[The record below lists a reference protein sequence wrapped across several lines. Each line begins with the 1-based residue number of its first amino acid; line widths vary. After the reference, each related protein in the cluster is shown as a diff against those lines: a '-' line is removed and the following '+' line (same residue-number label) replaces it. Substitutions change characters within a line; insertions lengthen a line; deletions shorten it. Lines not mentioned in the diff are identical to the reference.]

1 MEELNSKQRKILE
14 KYANNLNPVV
24 IIGGNGVTESVT
36 EKVLQSVNRHESLT
50 IKFNE
55 FKEEKHE
62 LTAEL
67 CKSCDAALV
76 RIIGNVAVLY
86 KPAEKPADRKYEK
99 ELKKLDFKKN

>member
-1 MEELNSKQRKILE
+1 MVKSTQAKTKI
-14 KYANNLNPVV
+14 N
-24 IIGGNGVTESVT
+24 
-36 EKVLQSVNRHESLT
+36 QWFR
-50 IKFNE
+50 NE